1 MSTQVVQYDVEGAAR
16 HPVHWHGLPVR
27 LVGPAAAPGAYLQA
41 GDWHDTRMV
50 YRANVTVVQRVVSP
64 AGATML
70 VHCHTLQHADYGL
83 MGYLRV
89 GAGAAPCAAGA
100 RAADGSR
107 AVGALLVAAAVVLVA
122 YASVRNYVVAVSK
135 EPRLLAEYRLGP
147 LQ

>member
-1 MSTQVVQYDVEGAAR
+1 
-16 HPVHWHGLPVR
+16 
-27 LVGPAAAPGAYLQA
+27 
-41 GDWHDTRMV
+41 MV
-50 YRANVTVVQRVVSP
+50 YRANVTVVQRVVFP

-89 GAGAAPCAAGA
+89 GAGAPPCAAGA
-100 RAADGSR
+100 RASDGSC

>member
-1 MSTQVVQYDVEGAAR
+1 MRAGGSA
-16 HPVHWHGLPVR
+16 VR
-27 LVGPAAAPGAYLQA
+27 FAQGWPHQTIDFCSGSYLCSIKYLTL
-41 GDWHDTRMV
+41 WKPTLMV
-50 YRANVTVVQRVVSP
+50 YRANVTVVQRVVFP

-100 RAADGSR
+100 RASDGSC